1 MFCDTGIPLDY
12 DSDRDPIIAVK
23 FGFTNAC
30 VATLDKNGE
39 KQVLE
44 DDASIFIPSVV
55 SLFKNGNGWV
65 GARALNNIY
74 NNQYSTIYGL
84 KRIIGRKFEKEDVQN
99 FNKSVPFNLVNTDG
113 EPSVKVFTKI
123 YSPSEIIAHIFKRMK
138 RIAEQYLQGQR
149 STNILSKKLPL
160 KNVLIAIPPYFSKQ
174 QIQVLNEAACM
185 SNLRLAATI
194 TEPVAAAMAYELHIN
209 LAVKTVAVYHLG
221 GGPFNVTI
229 LVKNN
234 NGNFDIKSYVFEVS
248 VKGEDFDNYIVDY
261 LLNKFQRKSGINLK
275 KNSGA
280 MKLVY
285 QAAEK
290 AKRELSSKHHT
301 TVQIYRIAYG
311 RDMFS
316 NLSRST
322 FENLTSPLINKTVQV
337 CEKAMEQANI
347 SKDEIDEVILTGG
360 MTKMPKIREVV
371 THFFGKIS
379 SKYIEPEE
387 AIIMGAGERASLIA
401 KHFSCKDYN
410 EKIFI
415 EKARESLIERDH
427 LLCCEMAWR
436 SAAFVIRR
444 CFAKFRINVMS
455 HPAIKALCNFV
466 ASFVKPNMQIVLK
479 SEFDVSQSC
488 HGWSYRNAAGIHPDI
503 LGTFCGTA
511 EHFCEEFDKIGPESA
526 KQKLFEFINGSLD
539 NEDLKDVKIEEV
551 LMTSLDQIASELDA
565 QIPLA
570 LCALQEYDGHKHEKK
585 LPLFPDTKKMV
596 YLTVKYKR
604 PFFKKSGNR
613 CVFVT
618 QPYPDRNPSNS
629 SVCLILPDL
638 DRSKKAQTDPDVDK
652 QAREWE
658 ERLRENYGLISGV
671 NYTKILTFIQLTRE
685 YTEIK
690 DRVKLANLYD
700 MFLVDYKLAKKVEYF
715 MGKLFKK
722 PAHRPILIKSEQN
735 FSKRI
740 EEAYNQTLIFFMPMS
755 DAITIRVGNLNQ
767 KIKHL
772 KSNASTII
780 SSLLEDFP
788 GGPINIRSVYLQT
801 LDVSLPIYVDF
812 GSSNEI
818 NFELPPE
825 PELVEIVGECST
837 LPEGLEVKVRAD
849 GLVTTVEKKSGEEV
863 LYPTEQDEWE
873 KEDDMKP
880 LNAELI
886 QKILRKGKFCEH

>member
-1 MFCDTGIPLDY
+1 M
-12 DSDRDPIIAVK
+12 
-23 FGFTNAC
+23 
-30 VATLDKNGE
+30 
-39 KQVLE
+39 
-44 DDASIFIPSVV
+44 
-55 SLFKNGNGWV
+55 
-65 GARALNNIY
+65 
-74 NNQYSTIYGL
+74 
-84 KRIIGRKFEKEDVQN
+84 
-99 FNKSVPFNLVNTDG
+99 
-113 EPSVKVFTKI
+113 
-123 YSPSEIIAHIFKRMK
+123 
-138 RIAEQYLQGQR
+138 
-149 STNILSKKLPL
+149 
-160 KNVLIAIPPYFSKQ
+160 
-174 QIQVLNEAACM
+174 
-185 SNLRLAATI
+185 
-194 TEPVAAAMAYELHIN
+194 
-209 LAVKTVAVYHLG
+209 
-221 GGPFNVTI
+221 
-229 LVKNN
+229 
-234 NGNFDIKSYVFEVS
+234 
-248 VKGEDFDNYIVDY
+248 
-261 LLNKFQRKSGINLK
+261 
-275 KNSGA
+275 
-280 MKLVY
+280 
-285 QAAEK
+285 
-290 AKRELSSKHHT
+290 
-301 TVQIYRIAYG
+301 
-311 RDMFS
+311 
-316 NLSRST
+316 
-322 FENLTSPLINKTVQV
+322 
-337 CEKAMEQANI
+337 
-347 SKDEIDEVILTGG
+347 
-360 MTKMPKIREVV
+360 
-371 THFFGKIS
+371 
-379 SKYIEPEE
+379 
-387 AIIMGAGERASLIA
+387 
-401 KHFSCKDYN
+401 
-410 EKIFI
+410 
-415 EKARESLIERDH
+415 
-427 LLCCEMAWR
+427 
-436 SAAFVIRR
+436 AFV
-444 CFAKFRINVMS
+444 
-455 HPAIKALCNFV
+455 
-466 ASFVKPNMQIVLK
+466 
-479 SEFDVSQSC
+479 
-488 HGWSYRNAAGIHPDI
+488 
-503 LGTFCGTA
+503 
-511 EHFCEEFDKIGPESA
+511 
-526 KQKLFEFINGSLD
+526 
-539 NEDLKDVKIEEV
+539 NEI
-551 LMTSLDQIASELDA
+551 TSELDA

-570 LCALQEYDGHKHEKK
+570 LRALQEYDGHKQEKK
-585 LPLFPDTKKMV
+585 LPLFPDTKKIV
-596 YLTVKYKR
+596 HLTVKYKR

-700 MFLVDYKLAKKVEYF
+700 IFFVDYKLTKKVEYF

-740 EEAYNQTLIFFMPMS
+740 EEAYNQTLIFFMPMN

-788 GGPINIRSVYLQT
+788 GGPINIRSVYFQT

-886 QKILRKGKFCEH
+886 QKILRKGKVQTKMEKIKEELRKMVKGEVKEEEEGEEKGEEEEDKGEEEEEKEEKEQEVVEEEVPTKPQNKLMNKKRKLKEKEEEEEKREEEEKEEDEKETEKEQVVPIKSLVTAVETKSGKIESEEETEEEDVPSKSPTKLNKKSNGAIKRKIENSSIMMMGGRKTKKAKKF